1 MAFVTFEEIVDLIDS
16 TEQRGGGMT
25 VYFKCPRSGR
35 IVEARGAF
43 PESARRNF
51 LQVASGSTIRALL
64 HRLSGVIRQYTGIY
78 IPLGNTVENRTVP
91 GDGRFVNEADR
102 RAAAIAAFESVA
114 EYPGKPVRRGRF
126 NHIDNQWTYVE

>member
-35 IVEARGAF
+35 IVEARGAISCRW
-43 PESARRNF
+43 PAAARY
-51 LQVASGSTIRALL
+51 VALL